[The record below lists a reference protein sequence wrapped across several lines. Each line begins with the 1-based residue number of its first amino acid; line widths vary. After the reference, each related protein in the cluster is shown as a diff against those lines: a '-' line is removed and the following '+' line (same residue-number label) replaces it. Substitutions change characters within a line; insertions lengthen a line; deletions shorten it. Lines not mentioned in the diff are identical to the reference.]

1 MMPRLMAFLVCLL
14 TIAATAA
21 GNSAPGKII
30 IAHRGAS
37 GYLPEHTLEAYSYAF
52 ALGAD
57 YIEPDLVLTKDKVFI
72 CLHDIHLE
80 ATTNVEEVF
89 PDRHREDGKW
99 YAADFT
105 LDEIKRLSAH
115 ERVEERF
122 PKTGPRLEVPT
133 FEEFLQLIRGLNAS
147 TGRAAGIYPELKQPA
162 WHRAAGLPV
171 EEAFLEI
178 LARYGYTGPD
188 AKIFVQCFEA
198 DCLLRMRNELKSELP
213 QIQVMGSGEDAAAM
227 LSEEGLKRIAEY
239 AQGVGPAKPAI
250 EKDPAAVARAH
261 AAGLLVHV
269 YTFRADSVPTMYKDF
284 GEELRTFLH
293 TFGVDGVWTDYPD
306 QALSCVAPPPD
317 PESRKANPGLI
328 SNLLE
333 HK

>member
-1 MMPRLMAFLVCLL
+1 MMPRLILLIACVLVP
-14 TIAATAA
+14 TFAIAGEAA
-21 GNSAPGKII
+21 PNKTI

-37 GYLPEHTLEAYSYAF
+37 GYLPEHTLEAYSYAY

-105 LDEIKRLSAH
+105 LEEIKRLSAH
-115 ERVEERF
+115 ERVEGRF
-122 PKTGPRLEVPT
+122 PKTGPRMEVPT

-147 TGRAAGIYPELKQPA
+147 TGRTAGIYPELKQPA
-162 WHRAAGLPV
+162 WHRAAGLPM
-171 EEAFLEI
+171 ETAFLEI
-178 LARYGYTGPD
+178 LARYGYTGPH
-188 AKIFVQCFEA
+188 ARIFIQCFEA
-198 DCLLRMRNELKSELP
+198 ECLKRMRLELKSDLP
-213 QIQVMGSGEDAAAM
+213 QIQVMGSGDDAAAM

-239 AQGVGPAKPAI
+239 AQGVGPAKAAI

-269 YTFRADSVPTMYKDF
+269 YTFRVDDVPASYTSFED
-284 GEELRTFLH
+284 EVRTFLDVY
-293 TFGVDGVWTDYPD
+293 GADGVWTDYPD
-306 QALSCVAPPPD
+306 RALRCVGRPAKP
-317 PESRKANPGLI
+317 
-328 SNLLE
+328 
-333 HK
+333 